1 MPENKSQNGMT
12 LVELLITI
20 VIIGIVAS
28 GVYNLFRVH
37 NLMAAKQDE
46 TTRMQQELL
55 SSIAQI
61 ADDLRMCGYSDSG
74 TNLGFN
80 ATATNTTAVLCT
92 KDPTSSANYTEIGY
106 RHNATENIIEYLLPT
121 NSTWTASAEDISE
134 LLFTYYDKDGTLIT
148 PAANTVNN
156 IRYIEVSITAIA
168 SPQRIALNI
177 GNRTMT
183 TRIYCRNMGI

>member
-1 MPENKSQNGMT
+1 MT

-80 ATATNTTAVLCT
+80 ATATNMTAVLCT

-106 RHNATENIIEYLLPT
+106 RHNATENKIDYLLPT
-121 NSTWTASAEDISE
+121 NSTWTAFGEDISE
-134 LLFTYYDKDGTLIT
+134 LIFMYYDKDGTLIT
-148 PAANTVNN
+148 PTANTVNN
-156 IRYIEVSITAIA
+156 IRYIEISITAIA

-183 TRIYCRNMGI
+183 TRVYCRNMGI